1 MATNTDNWKEFQKKA
16 GQNPDSLFNALT
28 PLSPGLASF
37 YEALGFDG
45 INVLE
50 VDSTP
55 TIGSFLGVEDLDAD
69 QKRMVNEASLFAT
82 RVNQLVRN
90 YFKRKL
96 GDDGIANEEGRPFYQ
111 NQWPQDLNDDATVFA
126 SSEEN
131 VLDDDNWHSQVGG
144 PLAKSLLEDIKV
156 ILESPLVS
164 LDAGYVES
172 FFSSAFNISDFTSG
186 AQFDSLTGALENT
199 LAEIQIYL
207 IGIGGFGFTTK
218 PDIPPGPPDSALPG
232 PIATDG
238 DLEGALEVYS
248 SSESTHY
255 IAFLLDK
262 QKSGDRR
269 DTFYLP
275 VRHAPNEDPNNLT
288 LGWDDESYSPI
299 DQDGQTVTLLERTG
313 IEVPQGLG
321 IFVTEI
327 VESQTGIWVGFVFDE
342 LDPKFNEDFLKFT
355 ERQGSGLVGPRRRAL
370 YTRPEYLRR
379 KVDAPPDP
387 LVKNRLFNS
396 NASSIENAKRII
408 NESLPPGIEKID
420 PRNNQNWLQL
430 FPEEVVVSYYNFIK
444 NPNQATDYILDL
456 ANILNN
462 KALRYSE
469 GYFYFIL
476 GQGTAEIIP
485 SAQGAAPGATQT
497 SVQTI
502 EQAKDSAWNNLLNY
516 LNKEK
521 NNINSDLYDTLKR
534 DYFVPVAFRVNT
546 NSSSPN
552 NLKVLF
558 AIRTGYVDALPD
570 SMMPYG
576 DNIDATGPYSDFI
589 PGKNFAFTMYAGNVK
604 KICAKLKEEI
614 TNLKNKINSSPNA
627 ITVGDGQ
634 VLEYDVV
641 MNLLEGSSSGDF
653 PTLLEQFL
661 RRQAFPASTK
671 KDFISDLIKEAADDI
686 GTGNTDSKHI
696 IEVGLKDNN
705 LVGDDVRYTIS
716 YILFSPDPDKL
727 FDSTT
732 NNFNL
737 FYYDPY
743 VSNDELGPNFP
754 VRRSATPLNIGLD
767 NIRVNFEGVHGSLAL
782 HYLYSYSSII
792 NLFPKVD
799 ERKRSSIDIL
809 YQYSV
814 PPIKIS
820 AEPEADDADE
830 KTEVNC
836 DELFREA
843 ENFTNIIGAKER
855 RILAQIKKHCKEK
868 YYKQFEK
875 ATPAVD
881 PEMTKKALESKAK
894 GLDNLDAK
902 VKDIR
907 KQIPWPITFLYDNII
922 NTIDIEGIIALIL
935 ACIQAKLGIPL
946 TAEALCRAAILKL
959 IESMG
964 IDRVEAI
971 LLQNAAAD
979 PGRYVDLLNSANPIQ
994 DSPLDV
1000 NGTFSGAPIATY
1012 MTLHSQ
1018 DWDLNYP
1025 GQDKPAYLTPD
1036 VISIIKQLEKGGVTI
1051 DLVPADRPDSVLT
1064 NIPGNIS
1071 FPESNSGIG
1080 DKIVNIV
1087 YGDDI
1092 TIEATYTEAEIDK
1105 ERQRL
1110 LGMGYGLAEVNS
1122 IMVYN
1127 GYLKPVEE
1135 QYGPVLNGEA
1145 VLDPLIGLADISV
1158 QAGGGAG
1165 NAFIGDSSIKNLGAT
1180 AQDAQNYLDYL
1191 LSIIDLQSICE
1202 LLVGSLLEG
1211 FEDLLQDPAGF
1222 LSGGIGNWFDGFL
1235 EKLKR
1240 KFSFPEPTFR
1250 FPDNL
1255 KTDTHMDGYGR
1266 KLLEML
1272 LTMVAVILGQILN
1285 LVIKDALMKCIE
1297 EVDEDNGQF
1306 ANGGNDE
1313 LPTVRIP
1320 GLDNML
1326 SGNKPKI
1333 MGDIPYSI
1341 AADLMDDILDELN
1354 LGQVC
1359 SLLSGDASQ
1368 TTLSHVL
1375 QTVRDKESKYVYDY
1389 ATQLAEKNNV
1399 SFEEAQPIALKTVRS
1414 TLGSFSDIEAMF
1426 LSINRNLQEQGF
1438 NLEICN
1444 EQSPTRAVLDDIC
1457 TAFYDREGR
1466 AIQLQEAGLTEEEA
1480 NNQIDND
1487 LDALKNEVMLFAPM
1501 LFPFGDG
1508 FGESLN
1514 SMPDICDIP
1523 GAFQVPPGVENAMNM
1538 VTDNILENVKGSLI
1552 QDMTALKFFAIPSRA
1567 MLAASDGE
1575 EMKKAISLLTD
1586 TVRKPFQKNCIAFIG
1601 NPLFYT
1607 AGTFYNPGNEDIS
1620 PLKHIS
1626 CYPIT
1631 YGAFSNK
1638 SAGNA
1643 LFAPRV
1649 GFHYDNYVVHQSG
1662 PTAFGNAQY
1671 EENGELKTV
1680 LAGTLH
1686 RRYYDPEEYRQIYNY
1701 YLQTDYGEIVKE
1713 DIFEDEFF
1721 KPTSFVRLLSQY
1733 ATYFKNTKPEYDNQK
1748 EQIIREILA
1757 ELEGFESLANLTLQE
1772 IADQMATNP
1781 ALASAVQNY
1790 FEQEFAK
1797 DLKPKAAGEM
1807 VFEVEHLLD
1816 FNISGLYFSGYANST
1831 SNGPPSIFSQYYKNL
1846 NVPHPWKYSPGGKK
1860 TPGMVLKHYPL
1871 TTPLSAINPDIYKW
1885 QHMFSNYFG
1894 FRYSH
1899 DIEDSIMDSLSYNK
1913 DGALAAEDLMHP
1925 IQLRPRSE
1933 WSTSEDIID
1942 ESSLSGNQYLLD
1954 NVFVPNA
1961 NPKNQ
1966 NLRRAMRSPAL
1977 YKLLPDAFDIKKRE
1991 EVKELGIYPDEPL
2004 LSAFCKLTLGEAIG
2018 LEDDRISSLFP
2029 NFPTI
2034 HAVKGVVLGAIAA
2047 NSQLALVG
2055 ETEHGPFGSVKQVDY
2070 NLFPLYAVFNQT
2082 FMDPKSPLY
2091 AEADEMI
2098 EFFTAEREPVN
2109 PELFKYL
2116 SNDDIFP
2123 QILGYD
2129 DGQAINVEILSNP
2142 TTRAAD
2148 TFRKLNLYENYNP
2161 NTLKYDLPF
2170 SEAALTRPIGY
2181 ASTTFNASQKTQ
2193 DIFNLFSVDGLQ
2205 GVESVDAVLNRLEIE
2220 NKENSL
2226 VFQHAPDPSKEHA
2239 KSQMLK
2245 FTDEYR
2251 ALKGKL
2257 TGIEE
2262 YNVPPG
2268 LLYNK
2273 DSVRNELF
2281 DLTFKKEVDEDI
2293 LDLITEIY
2301 DGSPT
2306 PMLDAKEDYESL
2318 IAPFIGFQG
2327 ASERPAFA
2335 SNNPFEL
2342 DAVNFKGMVFGR
2354 LLTYKYKQ
2362 KFDQYSNFSDYS
2374 AQEKQQN
2381 DQENYDLLQQI
2392 FSTHSYSSLHYAYS
2406 NQMFAKLKRSRLQER
2421 KFMKKLWDKL
2431 LVNTL
2436 GNKSGIH
2443 PECRQLFDHLNM
2455 QSSEDLQTIETD
2467 LFKIDEVK
2475 KEILEFYRKSLCR
2488 DVYERNDAAENSV
2501 RFGLLQGV
2509 TKLLVQVYSLEMCIA
2524 SIISWDSFDLADVF
2538 DTDIMVSIIVN
2549 NMENDS
2555 TLEDLPDLSIEKIK
2569 TLARDIVK
2577 KDNRLDDEEL
2587 GEFLK
2592 NKSALAY
2599 MISDAGVRISSI
2611 VRDLF
2616 NNSQPLTTDL
2626 TLEVLKNSD
2635 TDFVDSYKTK
2645 VLNQTTNIPDN
2656 KNPEKFKKFYD
2667 LGGYEYVV
2675 DVRFN
2680 QNIYTMNY
2688 GSGHMHDLLSPGETS
2703 LEQYKLNA
2711 LPQDLSP
2718 YKAANYVN
2726 LYGFNKRDD
2735 IVSNSKSKNFFHSL
2749 PYNYYQPSGYKGYVH
2764 GYAGPGGEDNNPW
2777 LQGSIGDVNSTSDDL
2792 NSGKY
2797 DEYGLETD
2805 EVKYHRGFYGDLP
2818 DDDIF
2823 LNTVSDSLWNKQIQ
2837 AYLVRSISGYED
2849 FEGPEYDVFLKIN
2862 NLMSEHLGRA
2872 DAFNKENFKHTQ
2884 IGNSFNGNFGNVM
2897 FEPYVKIEDYSVE
2910 DFESD
2915 EYAEKFGLTYYIKSD
2930 GDPASIDP
2938 CENPFQQYTKSINDL
2953 EANPAGL
2960 MGALNVYRLEENIF
2974 NCYMFDYVP
2983 LAAWS
2988 HFYTELFLKNI
2999 NLEQNSELKDIYS
3012 VYGFAPFFKS
3022 IKFGIRMNYSTTLMI
3037 AEDDRRSDN
3046 FSSRGGAPYNYYALD
3061 FRRHIENSFRP
3072 GAPNNLPGF
3081 DKQVPAW
3088 GLKSSKTLYSHR
3100 PYYLDVN
3107 DPDTSDSA
3115 PFEERYRICDE
3126 LKVPIVEMEREITC
3140 VPQNI
3145 LQLAG
3150 FSSSAGPF
3158 FIVGSQSDLDEM
3170 IQTGNLQQNLI
3181 SIDELGNHSES
3192 TKEALGFLEYTET
3205 TRLKEEYDT
3214 PAPTAAVEAVAEELE
3229 ALLDEDVV
3237 DTAITAA
3244 TAALIEQAS
3253 DPEYAAE
3260 NLEPNTKLYI
3270 EMLKLWAYHVALEVA
3285 KFPGNWEK
3293 WDRVEGNLYGEY
3305 HGFANVNIQL
3315 DEYSNKY
3322 EALGIPTTTGTTGG
3336 ADGPSTSYVIPLPE
3350 SEMSESN
3357 LPTGYKP
3364 LDLKPVQ
3371 IYNRINAIFTY
3382 IKKYGISNE
3391 KLSFNP
3397 DTFWMSY
3404 HPDWVFID
3412 EDDNPLTG
3420 VYEEGR
3426 GRVDLGRS
3434 WPGPCDETMAKTHF
3448 IHKAIIDI
3456 PHDTVQQLS
3465 PLDNIFNAYEVAP
3478 NFDTLSYAITMN
3490 NYIKSGDASEPDGT
3504 SYQTF
3509 VYDVGT
3515 LMGTVFGFLTL
3526 ADPISYLKSS
3536 PVPGLLPGATGEE
3549 LFNFTSAGEFLVN
3562 LSGLSSAA
3570 ALLIP
3575 LEEETDSEIVEV
3587 VQKLTIPN
3595 LDTTQSEQLFELLK
3609 SPDVMMHLTKNFH
3622 QFFYKN
3628 LAQDMMGDIKSSPE
3642 FRLMYDHL
3650 FPMKTYMALSFVM
3663 ASDSLSKFIPEPTDV
3678 LEITKRILG
3687 ETFVSLDQS
3696 VDYKFLPG
3704 VLDDFLRD
3712 EIQRSEDD
3720 TRGAQPNLSKQILM
3734 IILRTSYLILKG
3746 FVEITDPAVIIAK
3759 AIIDAANAVQK
3770 AIVAGIEQGIRIA
3783 KQSAQATKD
3792 TIQGT
3797 MKTIEGNIGGM
3808 ALPASIVV
3816 ETSLKPV
3823 PIVANPSGK
3832 PDDNPNDYLA
3842 SKISIDTSPEKVSD
3856 WEIKADSLGPEAE
3869 QFLDQDQIDLYN
3881 DTRETLLEIKDLQEE
3896 YAEAEAK
3903 FLEIEAEI
3911 QGIIKDLETELA
3923 KAKKEM
3929 KKFFQSPFLLPGL
3942 WTAMLPSMMPLGG
3955 GIIPPPFPGGPPSTV
3970 PGMIY
3975 IALLFIDAY
3984 EESQHNISQQ
3994 LNEDV
3999 NCEDEL

>member
-1 MATNTDNWKEFQKKA
+1 MSNNKQNWQNFQKA
-16 GQNPDSLFNALT
+16 AEDAYEQLT
-28 PLSPGLASF
+28 PMDTGLASF
-37 YEALGFDG
+37 YEFFGFDN
-45 INVLE
+45 INVLQ
-50 VDSTP
+50 VDTTP
-55 TIGSFLGVEDLDAD
+55 TLGSFLGIADLEPE
-69 QKRMVNEASLFAT
+69 QKRMVQEASVFAT
-82 RVNQLVRN
+82 RINQIVRN
-90 YFKRKL
+90 YFKRNL
-96 GDDGIANEEGRPFYQ
+96 ADDGLPNEEGEPFQEDNY
-111 NQWPQDLNDDATVFA
+111 PAGVGNDAKVFVVTG
-126 SSEEN
+126 N
-131 VLDDDNWHSQVGG
+131 NILDDDNWHSQVGG
-144 PLAKSLLEDIKV
+144 NIAKSLLQDVKI
-156 ILESPLVS
+156 ILESPIMNQDS
-164 LDAGYVES
+164 DFAGT
-172 FFSSAFNISDFTSG
+172 FFANAFDIAAFTSAPEFTSAFEDLLNSIET
-186 AQFDSLTGALENT
+186 
-199 LAEIQIYL
+199 YL
-207 IGIGGFGFTTK
+207 IGVGGFGFTTK
-218 PDIPPGPPDSALPG
+218 PDIPPAPEDLAIPG
-232 PIATDG
+232 PIATDSV
-238 DLEGALEVYS
+238 LEGLLDPGAN
-248 SSESTHY
+248 STHY

-269 DTFYLP
+269 STFYLP
-275 VRHAPNEDPNNLT
+275 VRHAPNEDQNNLT

-299 DQDGQTVTLLERTG
+299 DQDGQAVTLLERTG

-321 IFVTEI
+321 VFVTEI
-327 VESQTGIWVGFVFDE
+327 VESETGIWVGFVFDE
-342 LDPKFNEDFLKFT
+342 NDDKFDEDFLKFT
-355 ERQGSGLVGPRRRAL
+355 RREGSGNVGERRRAL
-370 YTRPEYLRR
+370 YTRPEYLRK
-379 KVDAPPDP
+379 KVDAAPDP
-387 LVKNRLFNS
+387 LVKNRLFGS
-396 NASSIENAKRII
+396 NASSIENAKKII
-408 NESLPPGIEKID
+408 NEALPPGIEKID
-420 PRNNQNWLQL
+420 PKNNQNWLQL

-444 NPNQATDYILDL
+444 NSNDLTDYILDIS
-456 ANILNN
+456 NILNN

-476 GQGTAEIIP
+476 GEGSAAVIP
-485 SAQGAAPGATQT
+485 SSQSAAPGATQT
-497 SVQTI
+497 SMQTI

-516 LNKEK
+516 LSKEK
-521 NNINSDLYDTLKR
+521 NNINIELYDTLKR

-614 TNLKNKINSSPNA
+614 TNLKNKINSSSNA

-820 AEPEADDADE
+820 FDPEADDADE

-843 ENFTNIIGAKER
+843 ESFTNIIGAKER

-894 GLDNLDAK
+894 GLENLEAK

-907 KQIPWPITFLYDNII
+907 NQIPWPITFLYDNII

-964 IDRVEAI
+964 IDRIEAI

-979 PGRYVDLLNSANPIQ
+979 PSKYSDLLNSTNPIQ
-994 DSPLDV
+994 DSPLNI
-1000 NGTFSGAPIATY
+1000 NGTFSDAPIASY

-1025 GQDKPAYLTPD
+1025 GQDKPAWLTPD
-1036 VISIIKQLEKGGVTI
+1036 VISIVKQLEKGGVTV
-1051 DLVPADRPDSVLT
+1051 DLVPAERPGAVLS
-1064 NIPGNIS
+1064 NVPGNIS
-1071 FPESNSGIG
+1071 FPETNSGIG
-1080 DKIVNIV
+1080 DSIINIV

-1092 TIEATYTEAEIDK
+1092 TIETTYTQAEIDR
-1105 ERQRL
+1105 ERERL
-1110 LGMGYGLAEVNS
+1110 LDMGYGLAEANS

-1127 GYLKPVEE
+1127 GYLRPVEE
-1135 QYGPVLNGEA
+1135 QYGPVLNGES

-1191 LSIIDLQSICE
+1191 LGIIDLQSICE

-1297 EVDEDNGQF
+1297 ETDEDNGQF
-1306 ANGGNDE
+1306 ANGGNSE
-1313 LPTVRIP
+1313 PPTIRIP

-1341 AADLMDDILDELN
+1341 AADLMDDILNDLS

-1487 LDALKNEVMLFAPM
+1487 LNALKNEVMTFAPM
-1501 LFPFGDG
+1501 LFAFGDG

-1538 VTDNILENVKGSLI
+1538 VTDNILDNVKGSLI

-1575 EMKKAISLLTD
+1575 EMKKAIGLLTD

-1601 NPLFYT
+1601 NPRFFKLPNDLYEYE
-1607 AGTFYNPGNEDIS
+1607 A
-1620 PLKHIS
+1620 LKNIS

-1631 YGAFSNK
+1631 YGSFTDTN
-1638 SAGNA
+1638 
-1643 LFAPRV
+1643 FPDYPP
-1649 GFHYDNYVVHQSG
+1649 GFHYGNYVIHRSDYQIFGEDKVVG
-1662 PTAFGNAQY
+1662 PGGA
-1671 EENGELKTV
+1671 
-1680 LAGTLH
+1680 
-1686 RRYYDPEEYRQIYNY
+1686 RRYYNTEEYKEIYKF
-1701 YLQTDYGEIVKE
+1701 YLEKEYGEFVKE
-1713 DIFEDEFF
+1713 DIFENEFF
-1721 KPTSFVRLLSQY
+1721 KPTSFTRILGTP
-1733 ATYFKNTKPEYDNQK
+1733 ATYSKITKTDYLNEK
-1748 EQIIREILA
+1748 EQVIRNILSG
-1757 ELEGFESLANLTLQE
+1757 LEGYEDFASSEYTIND
-1772 IADQMATNP
+1772 IAAVLRTPEAAT
-1781 ALASAVQNY
+1781 AVQNY
-1790 FEQEFAK
+1790 FELEFAK
-1797 DLKPKAAGEM
+1797 DLKPKTAGEM
-1807 VFEVEHLLD
+1807 VFELEHLLD
-1816 FNISGLYFSGYANST
+1816 SDIGGRYFNDPVGAISVHTPTY
-1831 SNGPPSIFSQYYKNL
+1831 QNL
-1846 NVPHPWKYSPGGKK
+1846 KLPHPWKYDLNNSDGRN
-1860 TPGMVLKHYPL
+1860 PGMVLKHYS
-1871 TTPLSAINPDIYKW
+1871 LSTSLAAINPNIYVW
-1885 QHMFSNYFG
+1885 QHLFSDYFG
-1894 FRYSH
+1894 FDYT
-1899 DIEDSIMDSLSYNK
+1899 EDVEGDIMDFLSYNK
-1913 DGALAAEDLMHP
+1913 GGQNNFSDLMHP
-1925 IQLRPRSE
+1925 IELLPKEQ
-1933 WSTSEDIID
+1933 WSTSTDIVDLKSLEGNKKLID
-1942 ESSLSGNQYLLD
+1942 D
-1954 NVFVPNA
+1954 VFVE
-1961 NPKNQ
+1961 NPSTKARNV
-1966 NLRRAMRSPAL
+1966 RRAMRSPAL
-1977 YKLLPDAFDIKKRE
+1977 YKLLPDAFDIQKRDKGE
-1991 EVKELGIYPDEPL
+1991 DDVDNNSNLKDLGIFPQQPL

-2034 HAVKGVVLGAIAA
+2034 HAVKGIILCA
-2047 NSQLALVG
+2047 
-2055 ETEHGPFGSVKQVDY
+2055 VDIDDMKISAEESDKAEY
-2070 NLFPLYAVFNQT
+2070 NLVPLYAVFNQT

-2091 AEADEMI
+2091 AEPDKMI
-2098 EFFTAEREPVN
+2098 EFFTGEREPVN
-2109 PELFKYL
+2109 PELFRYL
-2116 SNDDIFP
+2116 SDDGVFP
-2123 QILGYD
+2123 QILGYENGRTVGVD
-2129 DGQAINVEILSNP
+2129 DLENAPS
-2142 TTRAAD
+2142 TTRGTYD
-2148 TFRKLNLYENYNP
+2148 KIHMYSNYNP

-2181 ASTTFNASQKTQ
+2181 ATTTFNASQKTA

-2205 GVESVDAVLNRLEIE
+2205 GVESVDAVINRLEIE

-2226 VFQHAPDPSKEHA
+2226 VFQHAPDPSKEYI
-2239 KSQMLK
+2239 KSQMEK

-2262 YNVPPG
+2262 YDVPPG
-2268 LLYNK
+2268 LLYNQG
-2273 DSVRNELF
+2273 SVQNELF
-2281 DLTFKKEVDEDI
+2281 DLTFKREVDPDI
-2293 LDLITEIY
+2293 LELISQIY

-2306 PMLDAKEDYESL
+2306 PMLDAIQDYEN
-2318 IAPFIGFQG
+2318 IIKPFIDDEPNKPLF
-2327 ASERPAFA
+2327 PADR
-2335 SNNPFEL
+2335 NNPLAL
-2342 DAVNFKGMVFGR
+2342 DAANFKGMIFGK

-2362 KFDQYSNFSDYS
+2362 KFDQYSTSNNYS
-2374 AQEKQQN
+2374 AAEKLQK
-2381 DQENYDLLQQI
+2381 DQENFDFLQSV
-2392 FSTHSYSSLHYAYS
+2392 FSTHSYSSLHFAYS
-2406 NQMFAKLKRSRLQER
+2406 NQMFARLKRSRLQER
-2421 KFMKKLWDKL
+2421 KFMKKLWDRL

-2436 GNKSGIH
+2436 GNKSGVH
-2443 PECRQLFDHLNM
+2443 PECRQLFDQLNI
-2455 QSSEDLQTIETD
+2455 QANEDLQTIETD
-2467 LFKIDEVK
+2467 LFRIEDVK

-2488 DVYERNDAAENSV
+2488 DVYERNDAEENSV

-2509 TKLLVQVYSLEMCIA
+2509 TKLLIQVYSLEMCIA
-2524 SIISWDSFDLADVF
+2524 SVISWDSFDLADIF
-2538 DTDIMVSIIVN
+2538 DTDIMVNIIISN
-2549 NMENDS
+2549 IKNDDIFES
-2555 TLEDLPDLSIEKIK
+2555 LPDINIDRLKV
-2569 TLARDIVK
+2569 LAKDIVK
-2577 KDNRLDDEEL
+2577 KDNRLNDQEL
-2587 GEFLK
+2587 SEFLK
-2592 NKSALAY
+2592 NRSALAY
-2599 MISDAGVRISSI
+2599 MISDAGVKISAI

-2616 NNSQPLTTDL
+2616 NNSRPLTTDL
-2626 TLEVLKNSD
+2626 TLEILKNSD
-2635 TDFVDSYKTK
+2635 TDFIDSYKSK
-2645 VLNQTTNIPDN
+2645 LLSQFDSIPEN

-2675 DVRFN
+2675 DARFN

-2688 GSGHMHDLLSPGETS
+2688 GSGHMHDLLLSGETD
-2703 LEQYKLNA
+2703 LEQYNLA
-2711 LPQDLSP
+2711 SLSTDQAP

-2726 LYGFNKRDD
+2726 LYGFNSRDD
-2735 IVSNSKSKNFFHSL
+2735 VVSNSKSKNFFHSL
-2749 PYNYYQPSGYKGYVH
+2749 PYNYFQPSG
-2764 GYAGPGGEDNNPW
+2764 PGDENPW
-2777 LQGSIGDVNSTSDDL
+2777 GTQGVNSVSDII

-2797 DEYGLETD
+2797 DEYGLLTD
-2805 EVKYHRGFYGDLP
+2805 ETKYHRSFLSTLDITDLYKN
-2818 DDDIF
+2818 F
-2823 LNTVSDSLWNKQIQ
+2823 NNQRWNKAIQ
-2837 AYLVRSISGYED
+2837 SYMLKSNLGYEN
-2849 FEGPEYDVFLKIN
+2849 FEGPEYENFLKIN
-2862 NLMSEHLGRA
+2862 NLMAEQLGRA
-2872 DAFNKENFKHTQ
+2872 DAYNKENFKHNQ
-2884 IGNSFNGNFGNVM
+2884 IGNVFNGNLGNVM
-2897 FEPYVKIEDYSVE
+2897 FEPYVKIEDYNIG
-2910 DFESD
+2910 DFNSNEF
-2915 EYAEKFGLTYYIKSD
+2915 AEKFGLTYFIEAV
-2930 GDPASIDP
+2930 GDPASLDP
-2938 CENPFQQYTKSINDL
+2938 CDNPYQQYKKTINDF
-2953 EANPAGL
+2953 ETSFEDFMAD
-2960 MGALNVYRLEENIF
+2960 LNAYRLEENIF

-2983 LAAWS
+2983 LPAWS
-2988 HFYTELFLKNI
+2988 YFYTEKFLKKVNENDEI
-2999 NLEQNSELKDIYS
+2999 KDLFS
-3012 VYGFAPFFKS
+3012 VYGFAPFFKN
-3022 IKFGIRMNYSTTLMI
+3022 IKFGIRMNYSTALMI
-3037 AEDDRRSDN
+3037 NEDDTIN
-3046 FSSRGGAPYNYYALD
+3046 PYGSD
-3061 FRRHIENSFRP
+3061 FRRHIENSFSY
-3072 GAPNNLPGF
+3072 GSPNQLPGF
-3081 DKQVPAW
+3081 NKQVPAW
-3088 GLKSSKTLYSHR
+3088 GLKSSKTIISHR
-3100 PYYLDVN
+3100 PFYIDAS
-3107 DPDTSDSA
+3107 DPTSA
-3115 PFEERYRICDE
+3115 NAIPFEQRYRICDE
-3126 LKVPIVEMEREITC
+3126 LKVPIVEIERQVTC
-3140 VPQNI
+3140 VPKHQTPGDYKN
-3145 LQLAG
+3145 ADNT
-3150 FSSSAGPF
+3150 F
-3158 FIVGSQSDLDEM
+3158 FIVGDENDLDDM
-3170 IQTGNLQQNLI
+3170 IKNGRLQQNLI
-3181 SIDELGNHSES
+3181 SVNELGKHFSD
-3192 TKEALGFLEYTET
+3192 TTEALEGIQYTDFVRT
-3205 TRLKEEYDT
+3205 MEEYDT
-3214 PAPTAAVEAVAEELE
+3214 PGPLVFGATPNLT
-3229 ALLDEDVV
+3229 DVDPYNV
-3237 DTAITAA
+3237 TP
-3244 TAALIEQAS
+3244 EQAS
-3253 DPEYAAE
+3253 SDLSSQCRLYIKMLKIWSYYLAAE
-3260 NLEPNTKLYI
+3260 VVKFGDYWRQWAGP
-3270 EMLKLWAYHVALEVA
+3270 EMAV
-3285 KFPGNWEK
+3285 N
-3293 WDRVEGNLYGEY
+3293 
-3305 HGFANVNIQL
+3305 NVI
-3315 DEYSNKY
+3315 DDAFDYADIDTAGYSNKF
-3322 EALGIPTTTGTTGG
+3322 EALGLRTSSPTPGTPKSQTLPAQSIFPYLDAPGG
-3336 ADGPSTSYVIPLPE
+3336 DPDYMP
-3350 SEMSESN
+3350 SN
-3357 LPTGYKP
+3357 LTNQ
-3364 LDLKPVQ
+3364 Q
-3371 IYNRINAIFTY
+3371 IKNRINVIFSYVLNYAVNTG
-3382 IKKYGISNE
+3382 GIYEPGYTTPRPN
-3391 KLSFNP
+3391 
-3397 DTFWMSY
+3397 TWWMTY
-3404 HPDWVFID
+3404 HPDWTPSVP
-3412 EDDNPLTG
+3412 NPGEAMHFGKIQKGINWPGTCSALSSKAYYASTDSSVDPDFG
-3420 VYEEGR
+3420 APFNSYHLWR
-3426 GRVDLGRS
+3426 DLGGHLKQVLNSPIRKMAY
-3434 WPGPCDETMAKTHF
+3434 DFVET
-3448 IHKAIIDI
+3448 
-3456 PHDTVQQLS
+3456 
-3465 PLDNIFNAYEVAP
+3465 
-3478 NFDTLSYAITMN
+3478 
-3490 NYIKSGDASEPDGT
+3490 GD
-3504 SYQTF
+3504 
-3509 VYDVGT
+3509 V
-3515 LMGTVFGFLTL
+3515 
-3526 ADPISYLKSS
+3526 DP
-3536 PVPGLLPGATGEE
+3536 E
-3549 LFNFTSAGEFLVN
+3549 N
-3562 LSGLSSAA
+3562 LSGNEYYEDLSRLIGSLMLAFSANGNPNEYATGGPGVGYVLSSDRTGYNLFQSVSLPDASPDDIF
-3570 ALLIP
+3570 LMPFNPITP
-3575 LEEETDSEIVEV
+3575 TDLGTEV
-3587 VQKLTIPN
+3587 VQKPIIPALN
-3595 LDTTQSEQLFELLK
+3595 TTQSEQLFGLLK
-3609 SPDVMMHLTKNFH
+3609 SDDVMSHLTKNFH

-3628 LAQDMMGDIKSSPE
+3628 LAQDMMGDMKSSPE
-3642 FRLMYDHL
+3642 FRLMYEHL

-3678 LEITKRILG
+3678 LELTKSILG
-3687 ETFVSLDQS
+3687 ETFVSLEKS
-3696 VDYKFLPG
+3696 IDYKFLPG
-3704 VLDDFLRD
+3704 ALDNFLRD

-3746 FVEITDPAVIIAK
+3746 FVEITDPAVIIGK
-3759 AIIDAANAVQK
+3759 SIIDAANAVQK
-3770 AIVAGIEQGIRIA
+3770 AVVAGIEQGIRIA
-3783 KQSAQATKD
+3783 KQSAQAAKD
-3792 TIQGT
+3792 TVQST
-3797 MKTIEGNIGGM
+3797 MKTIEGNIGEM
-3808 ALPASIVV
+3808 ALPVSIVV
-3816 ETSLKPV
+3816 ETSLKPI
-3823 PIVANPSGK
+3823 PIVAEPGVPPSE
-3832 PDDNPNDYLA
+3832 NPNDYLA
-3842 SKISIDTSPEKVSD
+3842 SKISIDTSAEKVSD
-3856 WEIKADSLGPEAE
+3856 WEIKADSLGPETE
-3869 QFLDQDQIDLYN
+3869 QFLEQDQIDLYN
-3881 DTRETLLEIKDLQEE
+3881 NTRETLLEIKDLQEE
-3896 YAEAEAK
+3896 YAEAEEK
-3903 FLEIEAEI
+3903 FLELEAEI
-3911 QGIIKDLETELA
+3911 QGVIKDLEEELA

-3929 KKFFQSPFLLPGL
+3929 KKFFSSPFLLPGL

-3955 GIIPPPFPGGPPSTV
+3955 GIVPPPFPGGPPSTV

-3994 LNEDV
+3994 LDEEV